1 MHHPAWELVAT
12 QIDHEE
18 CAPSQAG
25 LQMPVTGHGERGHT
39 LLHSCLTVVLHVGMV
54 EMVKQRCNILTPLD
68 VCSHRPSN
76 GVHDSGRQS
85 P

>member
-18 CAPSQAG
+18 SAPSQAG
-25 LQMPVTGHGERGHT
+25 PQMPVTGHGERGHT
-39 LLHSCLTVVLHVGMV
+39 LLQSCLTVVLHAGKV
-54 EMVKQRCNILTPLD
+54 EMVKQRCNIHTMLD
-68 VCSHRPSN
+68 ACSHTPSN
-76 GVHDSGRQS
+76 GVCDSGRQS